1 MSSVT
6 TSRRLPRRRRLVFD
20 TAVLRD
26 DRKGFTSVHDQMLAG
41 EGRLL
46 DHAKRHSARHMKA
59 MRVAIANGLSFEQA
73 HRLATQKVGR

>member
-1 MSSVT
+1 
-6 TSRRLPRRRRLVFD
+6 
-20 TAVLRD
+20 
-26 DRKGFTSVHDQMLAG
+26 MLAG

-73 HRLATQKVGR
+73 HKLATQKVGR